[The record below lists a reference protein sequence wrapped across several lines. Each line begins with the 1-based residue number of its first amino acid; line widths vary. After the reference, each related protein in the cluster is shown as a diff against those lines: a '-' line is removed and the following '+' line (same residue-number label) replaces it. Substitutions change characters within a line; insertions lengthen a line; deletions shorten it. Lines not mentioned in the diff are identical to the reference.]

1 MATEV
6 IMRRAGEA
14 LFPVSADGAELLQN
28 VSDSRDVKVIIKQ
41 ARHPEHHR
49 KFFALLS
56 RVQENCDERF
66 PTIEVLLVGLKYA
79 TGHVDTIKT
88 EKGTF
93 LIPRSIDFANMSQ
106 DEFGLFYQRCIEVIC
121 DQILPGLDD
130 ADLERELL
138 AA

>member
-1 MATEV
+1 MATEI

-14 LFPVSADGAELLQN
+14 LFPVSADGAELLKN
-28 VSDSRDVKVIIKQ
+28 VSDSRDVKVVVKQ

-56 RVQENCDERF
+56 RVQENCEERY
-66 PTIEVLLVGLKYA
+66 PTVEILLVALKCA

-88 EKGTF
+88 DKGTF
-93 LIPRSIDFANMSQ
+93 LIPKSIDFANMSQ
-106 DEFGLFYQRCIEVIC
+106 DEFGPFYDRCIEIIC
-121 DQILPGLDD
+121 SKILPGLDD

>member
-1 MATEV
+1 MATEI
-6 IMRRAGEA
+6 IMRRTGEA
-14 LFPVSADGAELLQN
+14 LFPVSADGAELLKN
-28 VSDSRDVKVIIKQ
+28 VSDSRDVKVIVKQ

-56 RVQENCDERF
+56 RVQENCDQRY
-66 PTIEVLLVGLKYA
+66 PTVEILLVALKCA

-88 EKGTF
+88 DKGTF
-93 LIPRSIDFANMSQ
+93 LIPKSIDFANMSQ
-106 DEFGLFYQRCIEVIC
+106 DDFGPFYERCMEIIC
-121 DQILPGLDD
+121 RDILPGLDD

>member
-6 IMRRAGEA
+6 IMRRTGEA
-14 LFPVSADGAELLQN
+14 LFPVSADGAELLSN
-28 VSDSRDVKVIIKQ
+28 VSESRDVKVVIKQ

-56 RVQENCDERF
+56 RVQENCDERY
-66 PTIEVLLVGLKYA
+66 PTVEHLLIGLKYA
-79 TGHVDTIKT
+79 TGHVDTIESK
-88 EKGTF
+88 KGTF
-93 LIPRSIDFANMSQ
+93 LIPRRIDFSNMSQ
-106 DEFGLFYQRCIEVIC
+106 DEFQPFYDKCIEVIC
-121 DQILPGLDD
+121 CEILPGLDD

>member
-1 MATEV
+1 MATEI

-28 VSDSRDVKVIIKQ
+28 VSDSRDVKVVVKQ

-56 RVQENCDERF
+56 RVQENCEERY
-66 PTIEVLLVGLKYA
+66 PTVEILLVALKGA

-88 EKGTF
+88 DKGTF
-93 LIPRSIDFANMSQ
+93 LIPKSIDFANMSQ
-106 DEFGLFYQRCIEVIC
+106 DEFGPFYDRCIEIIC
-121 DQILPGLDD
+121 SNILPGLDD